1 MMNMCLLL
9 IIINFVLIETGAFPV
24 NINCGTCVS
33 NKDGVADCS
42 RTTLPCV
49 RVFSPNDET
58 MIREVYVSRCSQK
71 IYPRKWQKFTKKLGP
86 GNAVSCY
93 GKFVYYF
100 IYLLIDQK
108 NPHAAQVIHTVYK

>member
-49 RVFSPNDET
+49 RVFSPNDDSRGVCIEVFSENLPQKVA
-58 MIREVYVSRCSQK
+58 EVYKETWAWECRVML
-71 IYPRKWQKFTKKLGP
+71 W
-86 GNAVSCY
+86 
-93 GKFVYYF
+93 
-100 IYLLIDQK
+100 
-108 NPHAAQVIHTVYK
+108 